1 MKIEIKTDFSTYT
14 VETEYTLPLPQAV
27 EHMYR
32 LCICA
37 GFSPLETANAFVEQ
51 GKEILE
57 AENIQQKPMVLG
69 NTKTTNPSPPSNYG
83 VAKDIFQ
90 LNLIELK

>member
-14 VETEYTLPLPQAV
+14 VETEYTLALTQTV

-32 LCICA
+32 LCVCA
-37 GFSPLETANAFVEQ
+37 GYSPLGAAEAFIEH

-57 AENIQQKPMVLG
+57 AENIQ
-69 NTKTTNPSPPSNYG
+69 
-83 VAKDIFQ
+83 
-90 LNLIELK
+90 

>member
-14 VETEYTLPLPQAV
+14 STYSVKTEYTQALDQTV

-32 LCICA
+32 LCVCA
-37 GFSPLETANAFVEQ
+37 GFSPLGTAEAFIEY

-57 AENIQQKPMVLG
+57 AENIQ
-69 NTKTTNPSPPSNYG
+69 
-83 VAKDIFQ
+83 
-90 LNLIELK
+90 

>member
-14 VETEYTLPLPQAV
+14 VETEYTLALTQTV

-32 LCICA
+32 LCVCS
-37 GFSPLETANAFVEQ
+37 GFSPIGTAEVFIEY

-57 AENIQQKPMVLG
+57 AENIQ
-69 NTKTTNPSPPSNYG
+69 
-83 VAKDIFQ
+83 
-90 LNLIELK
+90 